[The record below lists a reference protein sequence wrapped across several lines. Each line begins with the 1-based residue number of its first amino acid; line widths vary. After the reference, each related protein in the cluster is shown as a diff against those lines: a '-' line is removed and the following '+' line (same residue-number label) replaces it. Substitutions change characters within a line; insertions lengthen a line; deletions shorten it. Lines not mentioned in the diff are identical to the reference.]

1 MANST
6 TLPYRPDIQGLRAIA
21 ITLVVLAH
29 AGISAF
35 SGGFVGVDIFFV
47 LSGYLITGL
56 LVREYASTG
65 RIQLAAFIARRLK
78 RLLPALLVMLV
89 IVILFATALLSNYE
103 VMEQSASMVFAAT
116 WTSNLFFA
124 ISTMD
129 YFSELQTRDLFLH
142 TWSLGVEEQF
152 YVIWPL
158 LILVTLAI
166 LTKTLGRDGHHKQ
179 LIMVLGLLF
188 AGSLALSLYWAATLP
203 LWSFY
208 LMPSRIWQFALGA
221 VVFAWFHGRSQ
232 DTGGAPTPHSS
243 RLWSKTLGVIG
254 LSLIIGSALLLH
266 PNLTYPG
273 FWALI
278 PSMGAAL
285 LIAAGH
291 QTENCSKGTG
301 NPLAHPVLVWI
312 GDRSYSWYLWHWP
325 VLMLG
330 FAWGMQNRL
339 IESSGLV
346 ALSMSLAIL
355 SYRWVEQ
362 PFWKGRLSQAAP
374 ARIIMIS
381 VLAMLMVIS
390 GGQNYVGQSADN
402 DQSRNAPISMDA
414 RSDIPVIYAHGC
426 DSWHTSADIHPCV
439 IGQPDARS
447 TVVIIG
453 DSIGAQWFSLLPGIF
468 RSPEWRVVV
477 LTKSACAIVD
487 EDYFYKRIG
496 QIYTVCTDWRN
507 AALDYLS
514 ALKPELVFL
523 GSASTYDFTET
534 QWVDGSSRVLARLTA
549 AAGQV
554 IIIPGTPKMSF
565 DGPGCLARRAQRA
578 GESAAGSPV
587 CRESLIS
594 TQNTDVVRY
603 LNLAAERFPNARL
616 LDLNDLV
623 CPDRQCSALNPDGM
637 VVFRDNKHL
646 TDSFVRAQIPSV
658 LARLESLG
666 VAP

>member
-1 MANST
+1 MANSA
-6 TLPYRPDIQGLRAIA
+6 TLSYRPDIQGLRAIA

-29 AGISAF
+29 AGVSAF
-35 SGGFVGVDIFFV
+35 PGGFVGVDVFFV

-56 LVREYASTG
+56 LVREHASTG
-65 RIQLAAFIARRLK
+65 RIRLAAFIARRLK

-89 IVILFATALLSNYE
+89 LVILIATALLSHYE
-103 VMEQSASMVFAAT
+103 VREQSASMVYAAT

-124 ISTMD
+124 LSTLD

-158 LILVTLAI
+158 LLLVTLAV
-166 LTKTLGRDGHHKQ
+166 LTRTLGRDGHHRQ

-188 AGSLALSLYWAATLP
+188 AGSLVLSLYWAATLP

-221 VVFAWFHGRSQ
+221 VVFAWFHGRSRVSG
-232 DTGGAPTPHSS
+232 DISAPDSS
-243 RLWSKTLGVIG
+243 RLWSKASGVIG
-254 LSLIIGSALLLH
+254 LFLIIGSALLLH

-278 PSMGAAL
+278 PSAGAAL
-285 LIAAGH
+285 VIAAGH
-291 QTENCSKGTG
+291 QSESRSNGTG
-301 NPLAHPVLVWI
+301 SLLAHPALVWV

-339 IESSGLV
+339 VESTGLV
-346 ALSMSLAIL
+346 ALSLSLAIL

-374 ARIIMIS
+374 ARIIMLS

-390 GGQNYVGQSADN
+390 SGQHYMRQSTEN
-402 DQSRNAPISMDA
+402 HQVENAPIAKDA

-426 DSWHTSADIHPCV
+426 DTWHNSSDIQPC
-439 IGQPDARS
+439 ILGQPDASR
-447 TVVIIG
+447 TVVLIG

-468 RSPEWRVVV
+468 RSPEWRVVI
-477 LTKSACAIVD
+477 LTKSACAMVD
-487 EDYFYKRIG
+487 EDYFYDRIG
-496 QIYTVCTDWRN
+496 KIYTVCTDWRN

-514 ALKPELVFL
+514 ALGPDLVFL

-534 QWVDGSSRVLARLTA
+534 QWVDGSSRVLARLTEV
-549 AAGQV
+549 AGQV
-554 IIIPGTPKMSF
+554 IVIPGTPKMSF
-565 DGPGCLARRAQRA
+565 DGPGCLARRVQRA
-578 GESAAGSPV
+578 TEPFDVLPA
-587 CRESLIS
+587 CQESLTS
-594 TQNTDVVRY
+594 TRDTDVARH
-603 LNLAAERFPNARL
+603 LKLATERFPNVRL
-616 LDLNDLV
+616 LNLNDLV
-623 CPDRQCSALNPDGM
+623 CPNRQCSALNQDGV

-646 TDSFVRAQIPSV
+646 TDSFVRAQIPGV
-658 LARLESLG
+658 LSRLERVG
-666 VAP
+666 VTP